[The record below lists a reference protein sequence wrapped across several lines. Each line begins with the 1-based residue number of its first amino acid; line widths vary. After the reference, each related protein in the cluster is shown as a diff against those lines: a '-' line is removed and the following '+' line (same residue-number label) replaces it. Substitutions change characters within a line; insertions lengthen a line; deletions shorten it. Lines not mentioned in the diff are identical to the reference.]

1 MIRLSHPTGIAKET
15 ISLPNS
21 KSIANRMLV
30 LRKLYKSN
38 LAIEQ
43 LSNAN
48 DTIVLSNLLESENEI
63 LDVQDAG
70 TVFRFLVAYCSV
82 TNGTRKLSGT
92 NRLNER
98 PIKRLVKVLRDCGA
112 KIKYLEK
119 EGFAP
124 LEITGKQLEF
134 TSEIVDF
141 TEVKSSQF
149 VSAFLM
155 ITPKIKG
162 DFKIKVNPSMNSLSY
177 VQMTLECMQQF
188 GFSFSMDKGLIELN
202 GYSESAIELLTVEP
216 DWSAFYYWFA
226 IAHLAKKVE
235 LKFPGLK
242 LSNIQ
247 QDSAVLGLISNTC
260 LEVRELEDG
269 LLLLKEE
276 EGQIELETPLN
287 LAQFPDLA
295 PTFSHLLAAL
305 KVQMQFTGLESLEF
319 KECDRDLAIKENLK
333 LLNVEWLSVGDNWKL
348 DAKEFSLLDGITFE
362 TYQDHRMAMCV
373 APLALVKPIKI
384 QNPEVVSKSYPNFW
398 SDLES
403 AGFKIEYL

>member
-1 MIRLSHPTGIAKET
+1 M
-15 ISLPNS
+15 
-21 KSIANRMLV
+21 
-30 LRKLYKSN
+30 
-38 LAIEQ
+38 
-43 LSNAN
+43 
-48 DTIVLSNLLESENEI
+48 
-63 LDVQDAG
+63 
-70 TVFRFLVAYCSV
+70 
-82 TNGTRKLSGT
+82 
-92 NRLNER
+92 
-98 PIKRLVKVLRDCGA
+98 
-112 KIKYLEK
+112 
-119 EGFAP
+119 
-124 LEITGKQLEF
+124 
-134 TSEIVDF
+134 
-141 TEVKSSQF
+141 
-149 VSAFLM
+149 
-155 ITPKIKG
+155 
-162 DFKIKVNPSMNSLSY
+162 
-177 VQMTLECMQQF
+177 
-188 GFSFSMDKGLIELN
+188 
-202 GYSESAIELLTVEP
+202 
-216 DWSAFYYWFA
+216 
-226 IAHLAKKVE
+226 
-235 LKFPGLK
+235 KFPGLK